1 MADEY
6 QKKYRIPSL
15 TTDAIVLRKH
25 KDDNYHDILLV
36 TRGNYPYEGKLAFPG
51 GFVDYGEDPEHGCI
65 RELKEETELDGKDI
79 ELLTVRGNPKRDPRR
94 HVVSIFYLVNVDP
107 DSQPKG
113 ADDAKDAKFYD
124 LKDIIENKKDELA
137 FDHYGVIKELVEKK
151 FSHLYNIKDKL
162 RGINI
167 PNSFLNIDRKI
178 TILLEKI
185 GNIDYDN
192 IDELNELIKQKNEFE
207 ILKNETEKLYSE
219 KLEIIRKKIN
229 EINSQKWK
237 VFDEKVSKIR
247 ELKVKFEKLQK
258 KIDDKK
264 KEEQSSEKL
273 KSVNTNTQSKYWIRS
288 GQNNFP
294 YSGKAI
300 AQNHKNKLK
309 SEEMLKA
316 SQVKKNITIS
326 TENKIEDNTKN
337 EIIFK
342 KVKDVLDKT
351 VEDVKEIAKSK
362 DEISKIE
369 QIENIKKVTNDAID
383 QINKLTRYVVDQ
395 SNALIEK
402 INENQNNISDKIDY
416 KELKKQENF
425 ICDIC
430 KKKAQYQVLNQN
442 IKNAKIKKKIINM
455 GKLYDIKNTE
465 DNKKYFEF
473 NAHFKYQDLVN
484 ALNEINS

>member
-15 TTDAIVLRKH
+15 TTDAVVLRKH
-25 KDDNYHDILLV
+25 KNDNCHDILLV
-36 TRGNYPYEGKLAFPG
+36 TRGNDPYQGKLAFPG
-51 GFVDYGEDPEHGCI
+51 GFVDYGEEPEHGCI

-124 LKDIIENKKDELA
+124 LKDIIENKKEELA
-137 FDHYGVIKELVEKK
+137 FDHYGVIQELVEKK

-162 RGINI
+162 RGINN
-167 PNSFLNIDRKI
+167 PNSFLNIDKQI
-178 TILLEKI
+178 AVLLEKI
-185 GNIDYDN
+185 ENIDSDN
-192 IDELNELIKQKNEFE
+192 TNELNELIKQKNEFE

-219 KLEIIRKKIN
+219 KLEIITNKLN
-229 EINSQKWK
+229 EINNQKWK
-237 VFDEKVSKIR
+237 IFDEKVNKLG
-247 ELKVKFEKLQK
+247 ELKVKLEKIQK

-264 KEEQSSEKL
+264 KEEQFSKEL
-273 KSVNTNTQSKYWIRS
+273 KSIDTNTNKKTQSKYWIE
-288 GQNNFP
+288 
-294 YSGKAI
+294 I
-300 AQNHKNKLK
+300 
-309 SEEMLKA
+309 LKA

-326 TENKIEDNTKN
+326 TENKIEDNKKK

-342 KVKDVLDKT
+342 KVKDILDKT
-351 VEDVKEIAKSK
+351 VEDVKEIAKTK

-383 QINKLTRYVVDQ
+383 EINKLTKYIVDQ
-395 SNALIEK
+395 SNTLIEK
-402 INENQNNISDKIDY
+402 INENQNNILDKIEY
-416 KELKKQENF
+416 KEIKKKEDF
-425 ICDIC
+425 ICEIC
-430 KKKAQYQVLNQN
+430 KKKAQCQIFNPP
-442 IKNAKIKKKIINM
+442 KNAKIKTKKIKM
-455 GKLYDIKNTE
+455 GKLYDNKKTE

-473 NAHFKYQDLVN
+473 NAHFKYEDLVN
-484 ALNEINS
+484 ALNEINP